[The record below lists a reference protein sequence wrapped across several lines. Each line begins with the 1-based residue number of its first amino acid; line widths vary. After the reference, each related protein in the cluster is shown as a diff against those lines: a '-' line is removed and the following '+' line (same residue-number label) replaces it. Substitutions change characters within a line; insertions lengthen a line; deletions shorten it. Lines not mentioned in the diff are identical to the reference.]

1 MKDFSVVLPTYN
13 HVALARQAIVSVL
26 RQRHVSIEL
35 IVTDDSDDDAI
46 AQLCG
51 EFQSANIR
59 YFKHQHT
66 GNAVENWNAG
76 LQKAQGKYVVLLHH
90 DEAFV
95 SDDYLYRV
103 KKAFEQ
109 QVQVVVTNIQVEA
122 GGRRKNRFLPNLIK
136 HCSLHHPALLFACN
150 TIGACACVAV
160 VRELLPMLDEKLTW
174 LVDVEWYFRLL
185 RHANVVYLPA
195 CFVRSQHGHTEQIT
209 SNIDIMQALRQDQT
223 AIKQK
228 NYYNRWIGRALG
240 MQCWLQRFKTQKQ

>member
-51 EFQSANIR
+51 DFQAANIR
-59 YFKHQHT
+59 YFKHQRT

-90 DEAFV
+90 DEAFMH
-95 SDDYLYRV
+95 DDHLYRM

-109 QVQVVVTNIQVEA
+109 QAQVVVTNIQVEA
-122 GGRRKNRFLPNLIK
+122 KGRRKSRLLPNLIK
-136 HCSLHHPALLFACN
+136 RCSLHHPTLLFACN
-150 TIGACACVAV
+150 TIGPCACVAV

-174 LVDVEWYFRLL
+174 WVDVEWYFR
-185 RHANVVYLPA
+185 
-195 CFVRSQHGHTEQIT
+195 
-209 SNIDIMQALRQDQT
+209 
-223 AIKQK
+223 
-228 NYYNRWIGRALG
+228 
-240 MQCWLQRFKTQKQ
+240 